1 MIGLLKLGKTHGYD
15 RLRVAIE
22 TALALGCSDSA
33 AVQHLL
39 TSDDL
44 KRKQPTEPLDLG
56 LLTRYERPLPVVD
69 GYDALLVSGR
79 AS

>member
-1 MIGLLKLGKTHGYD
+1 LKLGKTYD
-15 RLRVAIE
+15 RLRVVIE

-44 KRKQPTEPLDLG
+44 KRKQPAELADLG
-56 LLTRYERPLPVVD
+56 LLARYERPLPAVD
-69 GYDALLVSGR
+69 AYDALLVSGR